1 MPKLPDAIQWHE
13 GMLLAPQHFQE
24 MTARQEA
31 LLHYHLHAAGPYHW
45 GIETLEIDPVL
56 LIEGTLR
63 VTVLE
68 AIMPDGLV
76 VYHRADDGPP
86 LEIDLTAHVDELT
99 QQPVAVHLTVPR
111 RKHGEAQVRGALARY
126 TSIEGHEVYDEN
138 TGETEVTIPRLV
150 PRIGLVL
157 ADQPAQKFISL
168 PLARVAYVNE
178 TFVRTDYLPAQLRV
192 AIDSEIGRLCAA
204 ISRRLRE
211 KAVFLAEK
219 IMSPSA
225 ALRGPQ
231 TLESK
236 LLIHAMVAGLPAFEA
251 VLNTGQSHPY
261 PLYRMLCHMVG
272 QLAALGA
279 GLVPPVLTPYR
290 HHDPRS
296 SFEEA
301 RGFIFR
307 MIDEGIV
314 ESHTAV
320 PFDYEQGSFRLKLKR
335 EWAAATLMI
344 GVRGP
349 TGSQEEDLAL
359 WMGESLIASATRIE
373 SLKERRILG
382 AARERVEGDEE
393 LVPARG
399 MLLYAVTR
407 DPEFIETEQP
417 LLIFNSSDP
426 VNRRGPAEVILYVKN
441 PS

>member
-24 MTARQEA
+24 LTARQEA
-31 LLHYHLHAAGPYHW
+31 LLHYHLQTAEPYHW
-45 GIETLEIDPVL
+45 GIRTLEIDPVL

-63 VTVLE
+63 ITELE
-68 AIMPDGLV
+68 VVMPDGLV
-76 VYHRADDGPP
+76 VYHTAEDESP
-86 LEIDLTAHVDELT
+86 LEIDLTAYVDELT
-99 QQPVAVHLTVPR
+99 QQAVTVHLTVPR
-111 RKHGEAQVRGALARY
+111 QKRGDPQVAGALPRY
-126 TSIEGHEVYDEN
+126 TSVEGASILDTN

-150 PRIGLVL
+150 PRAGLVL
-157 ADQPAQKFISL
+157 ADKPAQKFVSL
-168 PLARVAYVNE
+168 PLARVAYRNE
-178 TFVRTDYLPAQLRV
+178 TFVRTDYLPPLLRV
-192 AIDSEIGRLCAA
+192 EVDSEIGRLCAG

-219 IMSPSA
+219 ISSPSA

-251 VLNTGQSHPY
+251 MLHTGTAHPY
-261 PLYRMLCHMVG
+261 PLYLTLCHIVG

-279 GLVPPVLTPYR
+279 GLVPPVLAPYR

-301 RGFIFR
+301 RAFAFR

-320 PFDYEQGSFRLKLKR
+320 PFDFEQGTFHLRLKSA
-335 EWAAATLMI
+335 WATPLLMI
-344 GVRGP
+344 GVRGR
-349 TGSQEEDLAL
+349 TGTMEEDLAR
-359 WMGESLIASATRIE
+359 WMDDCLIASDTRIE

-382 AARERVEGDEE
+382 AARERKEGDDE

-407 DPEFIETEQP
+407 DPEFIETEQT
-417 LLIFNSSDP
+417 LQVFNSSDP
-426 VNRRGPAEVILYVKN
+426 QNRRGPAEVILYVKN
-441 PS
+441 PV